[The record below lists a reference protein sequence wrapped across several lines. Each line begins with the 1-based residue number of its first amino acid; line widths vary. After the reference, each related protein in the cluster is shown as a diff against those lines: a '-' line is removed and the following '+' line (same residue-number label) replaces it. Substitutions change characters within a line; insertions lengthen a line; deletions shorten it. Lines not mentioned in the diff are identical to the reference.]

1 MKQLHRAL
9 DVLELVAEHGEV
21 RLADVVGVLGTPRAT
36 AYRLL
41 CALEDRGYV
50 DHARADHTYRVGVAL
65 QVLAARST
73 ESLLVRAAA
82 PALAALRAETG
93 ETVNLGVLSGGRIV
107 YAAALEGVHVPR
119 MAVRVGEVVA
129 PHSTAILSAA

>member
-1 MKQLHRAL
+1 MKQLQRAL

-21 RLADVVGVLGTPRAT
+21 RLADVVAVLGTPRAS

-41 CALEDRGYV
+41 SALEERGYV
-50 DHARADHTYRVGVAL
+50 DHERSDHTYRIGVAL

-82 PALAALRAETG
+82 PALAALRAATG
-93 ETVNLGVLSGGRIV
+93 EAVNLGV
-107 YAAALEGVHVPR
+107 
-119 MAVRVGEVVA
+119 
-129 PHSTAILSAA
+129 